1 MKKQMING
9 FFVLV
14 PVVIALIFSL
24 PSCTDK
30 FEEYNTDKTKLMEV
44 GTKELAGL
52 LSRAQF
58 QGSNWLTTDN
68 YNRMIKTITHHFSGQ
83 FTIVDLTYEQNQLRY
98 SYHNSG
104 FKGMYSYGAVP
115 SLQCIVDLT
124 KDDGSYQNEYAIALV
139 WKVFLLHQVT
149 DLWGPIPYTDAG
161 TGKEYTTYES
171 QKDVYYLMFDDMKT
185 AIDILTASVASN
197 PSANA
202 FGVGDMIYDG
212 NVQKWLKFANSLRLR
227 LAIRISNIDPAKA
240 KTEGEAAAGGVML
253 SETSDDAFLDPNKLK
268 GTTTGNGF
276 SRINPW
282 YETVMSAS
290 MESFLKGFEDPR
302 MSIYFDPV
310 DGSLIPEAVHGYPE
324 LMANVGGFHGA
335 PNGYRSIEEM
345 AKGIVSPCYSRPNYT
360 RWNADTK
367 MTEPIPI
374 MFSAETH
381 FLKAEGAWRGWNVGG
396 GSAQSHYEKGITV
409 SMQQWG
415 VASGA
420 IQPYINST
428 KTPVGPEEYLYH
440 RPPTTDIP
448 VKFAANSEDQYEQII
463 TQKWLANFMLTV
475 EAFAEYRRTRLP
487 KIYPKI
493 FSSNTNIDLSRGM
506 IVTRL
511 PFTPDEYATQPDEVA
526 KAIKLLGEGAQDLEN
541 VPLWWDV
548 NPNGN

>member
-1 MKKQMING
+1 MKKQIMNG
-9 FFVLV
+9 FLMNVLV
-14 PVVIALIFSL
+14 IISFIFSL
-24 PSCTDK
+24 LSCTDN
-30 FEEYNTDKTKLMEV
+30 FEEYNTNKTKLMEV

-52 LSRAQF
+52 LSRSQF
-58 QGSNWLTTDN
+58 EGSNWLTSDN
-68 YNRMIKTITHHFSGQ
+68 YNRMIKTITHHLSGQ
-83 FTIVDLTYEQNQLRY
+83 FTITDLTYEQNQLRY

-104 FKGMYSYGAVP
+104 FKGMYSGAIP
-115 SLQCIVDLT
+115 ALQCIFDLT
-124 KDDGSYQNEYAIALV
+124 KDDGNYQNEYAIALV
-139 WKVFLLHQVT
+139 WKAFLLHQVT

-161 TGKEYTTYES
+161 SGKEYTTYES
-171 QKDVYYLMFDDMKT
+171 QKDVYYLMFDDLKK
-185 AIDILTASVASN
+185 AIDIMTATIAST

-202 FGVGDMIYDG
+202 YGAGDMIYDG
-212 NVQKWLKFANSLRLR
+212 SVQKWLKFANSLRLR
-227 LAIRISNIDPAKA
+227 LAIRISNIDPTKA
-240 KTEGEAAAGGVML
+240 KTEAEAAAGGVTL
-253 SETSDDAFLDPNKLK
+253 SEATDDAFLDPKKLDN
-268 GTTTGNGF
+268 TDTGNGF

-290 MESFLKGFEDPR
+290 MESFLKGYEDPR

-310 DGSLIPEAVHGYPE
+310 DASLIPSAVSAYPE

-335 PNGYRSIEEM
+335 PNGYRTVEEI
-345 AKGIVSPCYSRPNYT
+345 AKGIVSPCYSRPDYA

-381 FLKAEGAWRGWNVGG
+381 FLKAEGAWRGWNMGG
-396 GSAQSHYEKGITV
+396 GSAQSYYEKGITV

-428 KTPVGPEEYLYH
+428 KTPVSPNEYLYH

-448 VKFAANSEDQYEQII
+448 VKFAGNQEDQYEQII

-493 FSSNTNIDLSRGM
+493 FSSNANIDLSKGM
-506 IVTRL
+506 IITRL
-511 PFTPDEYATQPDEVA
+511 PFTPDEHSTQPDEIA
-526 KAIKLLGEGAQDLEN
+526 KAVELLGKGAQDLEN

-548 NPNGN
+548 NKNGN